1 MTPRA
6 CSREAEVA
14 AAIRD
19 RAWRVEDEDVRRHAD
34 ECPACTEVV
43 AVCEALRST
52 LGPHDTHDKM
62 LPSAG
67 QVWHRA
73 TLRARADAVQSASRP
88 LVWAYGV
95 AGATV
100 AGLALAVA
108 GRWWPALVTEVR
120 RLEWT
125 SPAPAGIPADL
136 GGWVLAVLQGS
147 LPLVVGAGVCL
158 ALTPLA
164 VYLAIRD
171 DQKL

>member
-1 MTPRA
+1 VTPRE
-6 CSREAEVA
+6 CPREGEVT

-19 RAWRVEDEDVRRHAD
+19 RAWRGEDEDVRRHAR
-34 ECPACTEVV
+34 ECPACAEVL
-43 AVCEALRST
+43 AVCEALHRT
-52 LGPHDTHDKM
+52 LGPVDKH

-88 LVWAYGV
+88 LVWSYGV
-95 AGATV
+95 AGAAV

-108 GRWWPALVTEVR
+108 GRWWPALVAEVR

-125 SPAPAGIPADL
+125 SPAPAGVPTDV
-136 GGWVLAVLQGS
+136 GGWVLAMLQGG
-147 LPLVVGAGVCL
+147 LPLVVAACVCL
-158 ALTPLA
+158 ALAPLA

>member
-6 CSREAEVA
+6 CQREAEVA

-19 RAWRVEDEDVRRHAD
+19 RAWRVEDEDVRRHAE
-34 ECPACTEVV
+34 ECPECAEVV

-52 LGPHDTHDKM
+52 LAPADIV

-67 QVWHRA
+67 QVWYRA

-95 AGATV
+95 AGAAV
-100 AGLALAVA
+100 AGIALAVA
-108 GRWWPALVTEVR
+108 GRWWPALMTEVR

-125 SPAPAGIPADL
+125 SPAPVGTPTDL
-136 GGWVLAVLQGS
+136 GGWVLAVLQGG
-147 LPLVVGAGVCL
+147 LPLAVAAGVCL
-158 ALTPLA
+158 ALAPVA

>member
-1 MTPRA
+1 MTPRT
-6 CSREAEVA
+6 CGREAEVV

-19 RAWRVEDEDVRRHAD
+19 RAWRVEDEDVRRHAE
-34 ECPACTEVV
+34 ECPACAEVV

-52 LGPHDTHDKM
+52 LAPADIV

-95 AGATV
+95 AGAAV
-100 AGLALAVA
+100 AGIALAVA
-108 GRWWPALVTEVR
+108 GRWWPALMNAVR
-120 RLEWT
+120 TLEWR
-125 SPAPAGIPADL
+125 SSVPAGVPEDL
-136 GGWVLAVLQGS
+136 GGWVLIALRGG
-147 LPLVVGAGVCL
+147 LPLAVAAGVLL
-158 ALTPLA
+158 ALAPVA
-164 VYLAIRD
+164 VYLAVRD

>member
-1 MTPRA
+1 MTPRP
-6 CSREAEVA
+6 CSWEAEVV

-19 RAWRVEDEDVRRHAD
+19 RAWRVEDEDVRRHAQ
-34 ECPACTEVV
+34 ECTACAEVL
-43 AVCEALRST
+43 AVCEALHST
-52 LGPHDTHDKM
+52 LGPVDKQ

-95 AGATV
+95 AGAAV
-100 AGLALAVA
+100 AGIALAVA
-108 GRWWPALVTEVR
+108 GRWWPALMNALRT
-120 RLEWT
+120 LEWR
-125 SPAPAGIPADL
+125 SSVPASVPEDF
-136 GGWVLAVLQGS
+136 GGWVLVALRGG
-147 LPLVVGAGVCL
+147 LPLAVAAGVLL
-158 ALTPLA
+158 ALAPVA

>member
-1 MTPRA
+1 VTPRT
-6 CSREAEVA
+6 CQREAEVA

-19 RAWRVEDEDVRRHAD
+19 RAWRVEDEDVRRHAE
-34 ECPACTEVV
+34 ECPACAEVV

-52 LGPHDTHDKM
+52 LVPHDKV

-73 TLRARADAVQSASRP
+73 TLRARADAVQSAARP

-95 AGATV
+95 AGAAV
-100 AGLALAVA
+100 AGIALGAA
-108 GRWWPALVTEVR
+108 GRWWPALMTEVR

-125 SPAPAGIPADL
+125 SPAPGGIPTDL
-136 GGWVLAVLQGS
+136 GGWVLAVLQGG
-147 LPLVVGAGVCL
+147 LPLAVAAGVCL
-158 ALTPLA
+158 ALAPVA